1 MKNSFKKIILLFAL
15 TLGFVFSVNAI
26 TTYHYTVGNTKSAN
40 VTPANSFP
48 LALTNPGTIPAWRL
62 AQGHQTTGSHSCFEI
77 KAIVEDHL
85 NISLSGNGF
94 GDQTDI
100 NFVDGATPELDQYDA
115 YKWFSSLGQ
124 PTLFTKI
131 GEEFIGINSLPL
143 LTGSVDVPMGLSPG
157 ANGTFTFTFNDVA
170 SFPQSSIVT
179 LEDLFTDSIVDIR
192 GQGTYTF
199 SSLATD
205 TFNRFILHF
214 QPGVIA
220 NVVNQDCDNA
230 AGSIT
235 FTQNGTTVWDSY
247 IITDNTNNTYAQ
259 GNNYS
264 GAITVNN
271 LLPQEY
277 IITLVRGDYTAQE
290 FITVNSNGVPIVST
304 LAVSD
309 TTVLIGEQV
318 NFTGTATNAT
328 NYSWNF
334 GDGSTAQGLLTEQHS
349 YTGIGDYL
357 VTFTAS
363 NDSCS
368 ETLSQTVYVG
378 TVGINNQPVSNLS
391 IYGQGEKV
399 VIQFNNWGGNQA
411 NITMYNMFGQR
422 LESLTGVSTLKGRQ
436 ELNVAG
442 IIPGYYFI
450 QVVSGDKVESKK
462 VYLGNN

>member
-1 MKNSFKKIILLFAL
+1 MKNSFKKLILLFAL
-15 TLGFVFSVNAI
+15 TLGFVLSVNAI
-26 TTYHYTVGNTKSAN
+26 ATYHYIAGKAKSTD
-40 VTPANSFP
+40 VSPPSFS
-48 LALTNPGTIPAWRL
+48 LTLSNPGTTL
-62 AQGHQTTGSHSCFEI
+62 ARVLGRCYGTTGLTSCFES
-77 KAIVEDHL
+77 KAIVEDRL
-85 NISLSGNGF
+85 NVTLEGNGF

-100 NFVDGATPELDQYDA
+100 NFLDGATPEIDQYDA

-143 LTGSVDVPMGLSPG
+143 LTGSVDVPMGLNPG
-157 ANGTFTFTFNDVA
+157 ANGTFTLTFNEVA
-170 SFPQSSIVT
+170 TFPQSAFIT
-179 LEDLFTDSIVDIR
+179 LEDLFTDSIVDVR
-192 GQGTYTF
+192 AQGTYTF

-230 AGSIT
+230 TGSIT

-247 IITDNTNNTYAQ
+247 IVTDNNNTTYAQ

-264 GAITVNN
+264 GAITVDN
-271 LLPQEY
+271 LAPQEY

-309 TTVLIGEQV
+309 TTVLIGEEV

-328 NYSWNF
+328 SYSWNF
-334 GDGSTAQGLLTEQHS
+334 GDGNTAQGSLTQQHT
-349 YTGIGDYL
+349 YAGIGDYL
-357 VTFTAS
+357 VTFTAL

-378 TVGINNQPVSNLS
+378 TVGINNQPISNIS

-411 NITMYNMFGQR
+411 NIAMYNTLGQR
-422 LESLTGVSTLKGRQ
+422 VESVTGVSTLKGRQ
-436 ELNVAG
+436 ELNIAG
-442 IIPGYYFI
+442 IVPGYYII
-450 QVVSGDKVESKK
+450 QVVSGDKVESQK